1 MIASVSGTVLERH
14 GDYAI
19 LEVGGVGLKVMTTPR
34 ASSALRT
41 GERGTLHTCLVVRED
56 SLTLYGFAEAD
67 ERATFDVLLGVSG
80 IGPRTALAVLSVHSP
95 DELRRAV
102 AAKNIAA
109 LTQVPGI
116 GKKGAQRMI
125 LELENKL
132 GPVSGDAVT
141 TGEGAES
148 DEVIAA
154 LVSLGW
160 PESDARAAVAEVAN
174 EADSTSEALRAAL
187 QRLGRR

>member
-19 LEVGGVGLKVMTTPR
+19 LEVGGIGLKVMTTPR
-34 ASSALRT
+34 AASALRT

-56 SLTLYGFAEAD
+56 SLTLYGFSEAD
-67 ERATFDVLLGVSG
+67 ERATFDILLGVSG
-80 IGPRTALAVLSVHSP
+80 VGPRIALAVLSVHSP

-102 AAKNIAA
+102 SAKNIAA

-132 GPVSGDAVT
+132 GPVGSTVA
-141 TGEGAES
+141 EGVGTES
-148 DEVIAA
+148 DEVVAA
-154 LVSLGW
+154 LVGLGW
-160 PESDARAAVAEVAN
+160 PEDDARAAVAEVAS
-174 EADSTSEALRAAL
+174 EADSTSAALRAAL
-187 QRLGRR
+187 QKLGRR

>member
-19 LEVGGVGLKVMTTPR
+19 LEVGGIGLKVMTTPR
-34 ASSALRT
+34 AASALRT

-56 SLTLYGFAEAD
+56 SLTLYGFSEAD
-67 ERATFDVLLGVSG
+67 ERATFDILLGVSG
-80 IGPRTALAVLSVHSP
+80 VGPRIALAVLSVHSP
-95 DELRRAV
+95 DELRSAV
-102 AAKNIAA
+102 SAKNIAA

-132 GPVSGDAVT
+132 GPASTSPAGGGA
-141 TGEGAES
+141 GAES
-148 DEVIAA
+148 DEVVAA

-160 PESDARAAVAEVAN
+160 PEADARAAVAEVAG
-174 EADSTSEALRAAL
+174 EAESTSEALRAAL